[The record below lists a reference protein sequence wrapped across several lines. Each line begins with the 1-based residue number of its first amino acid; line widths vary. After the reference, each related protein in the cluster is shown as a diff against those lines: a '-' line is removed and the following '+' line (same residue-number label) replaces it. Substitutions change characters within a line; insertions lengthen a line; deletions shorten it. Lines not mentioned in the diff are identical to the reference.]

1 MKYIL
6 TTILF
11 FIGFLGFAQNFE
23 SSWTGYF
30 SYNSVKDI
38 SQGNDRIYAASEN
51 AIFTYDLST
60 NEIETISTI
69 NGLSGEIISTIHY
82 STTHNLLVIGYENGL
97 IEIVQDGEE
106 NVLTVVD
113 ILDKQVIPPDQKRIN
128 NFYEYNDV
136 VYISTEYGI
145 SVYNLATL
153 EFGDSYFIGPGGSQI
168 NINQVTVSEPY
179 IFAATTTNGIKR
191 ALVASENL
199 IDFQQWNTIQG
210 GNFKGIQKLGSEL
223 YIVNNGNRVFRLNP
237 NGNINNVQN
246 FSSSV
251 IDFQSANEILTI
263 TTNTSIQ
270 AYSQGFQQVASL
282 SSLPNYNYEL
292 LSGYS
297 FNNTFYLGTSAQGVL
312 EVPFDSNQA
321 NKVLPDG
328 PLSNQSFSIDASPG
342 QLWVNYGDISVTFN
356 PFPLTFKGISNF
368 REGEWTNISYED
380 IETKFGKDVNDLVRV
395 KINPNNTEEVF
406 MTSYQRGLLQIEG
419 QEPTTLYD
427 ESNSPLEITFT
438 DGSTPEAEGI
448 RLFGMDYDNQG
459 NLWFTQSRIAE
470 GLIRRTPEG
479 QFQRIDVSS
488 IVNTDNEI
496 ALTEVETS
504 NQGYVFFGT
513 AQSGLAGYD
522 INQNRFNRITE
533 GEGNGNLPSV
543 YIRALA
549 LDKQNRLWIGTFE
562 GLRVLFNTS
571 GFFEEDSNVQAQEI
585 IIVEDGVPQEL
596 LFEQSITQI
605 VVDGSN
611 NKWIATGNSGVFYV
625 SSNGQET
632 LLRFTKDNSPLPSNN
647 IQDIAIDEFSGV
659 VYIATNQGLV
669 SYNGTATA
677 PRDNLDNVYAYPNPV
692 RPGFNGNV
700 TIDGLTANATVKITD
715 IEGNLVF
722 EDTSEGGS
730 IQWDTKAF
738 GKYKVASGVY
748 LVLISTED
756 ALETKVAKIMVV
768 R

>member
-1 MKYIL
+1 MKYVV

-11 FIGFLGFAQNFE
+11 FLTFYSSAQNFE
-23 SSWTGYF
+23 NSWTGYF

-38 SQGNDRIYAASEN
+38 SQGNDKVYAASEN
-51 AIFTYDLST
+51 AIFTYDLTT
-60 NEIETISTI
+60 NEIKTISTV
-69 NGLSGEIISTIHY
+69 NGLSGELISTIHY
-82 STTHNLLVIGYENGL
+82 SEEHNLLVIGYETGL

-113 ILDKQVIPPDQKRIN
+113 ILDKQVIPPDQKSIN
-128 NFYEYNDV
+128 NFYEYNDL
-136 VYISTEYGI
+136 VYISTDFGI
-145 SVYNLATL
+145 SVYNLSTL
-153 EFGDSYFIGPGGSQI
+153 EFGDTYFIGAGGSQI
-168 NINQVTVSEPY
+168 KIAQTTIAEPY
-179 IFAATTTNGIKR
+179 IFAATASNGIKR
-191 ALVASENL
+191 ALVDSENL
-199 IDFQQWNTIQG
+199 IDFQEWTTIRS
-210 GNFKGIQKLGSEL
+210 GNYLGIQKLGTEL
-223 YIVNNGNRVFRLNP
+223 YIANTANNVFRMNP
-237 NGNINNVQN
+237 NGGIANAQN
-246 FSSSV
+246 FNATIV
-251 IDFQSANEILTI
+251 DFQSFNNFLTVT
-263 TTNTSIQ
+263 TTNTIQ
-270 AYSQGFQQVASL
+270 TYSEGFQLEGSVN
-282 SSLPNYNYEL
+282 SLPEYDYQL
-292 LSGYS
+292 LSGYA
-297 FNNTFYLGTSAQGVL
+297 FNNTFYLGTTEDGILA
-312 EVPFDSNQA
+312 VPFDGNQA
-321 NKVLPDG
+321 QQILPDG

-356 PFPLTFKGISNF
+356 PFPLTFKGISNL
-368 REGEWTNISYED
+368 REGEWTNIPYE
-380 IETKFGKDVNDLVRV
+380 ELAAPFNTDVNDLVRV
-395 KINPNNTEEVF
+395 KINPNNFEEVF
-406 MTSYQRGLLQIEG
+406 MTSYQKGLLQIID
-419 QEPTTLYD
+419 QQPTTLYN
-427 ESNSPLEITFT
+427 ETNSPLEITT
-438 DGSTPEAEGI
+438 AANGDVEGI

-470 GLIRRTPEG
+470 GLIKRTPEG

-488 IVNTDNEI
+488 IIATDSEL
-496 ALTEVETS
+496 ALTEVETT

-513 AQSGLAGYD
+513 AQSGLVGYN
-522 INQNRFNRITE
+522 INQNKFNRISE

-549 LDKQNRLWIGTFE
+549 LDNQNRLWIGTFE
-562 GLRVLFNTS
+562 GLRVLFNTG
-571 GFFEEDSNVQAQEI
+571 GFFEEDANVEAQEI
-585 IIVEDGVPQEL
+585 IILEDGVPQEL

-647 IQDIAIDEFSGV
+647 IQDIAIDEFSGE
-659 VYIATNQGLV
+659 VYIATSNGLV

-677 PRDNLDNVYAYPNPV
+677 PRENLDNVYAYPNPV

-722 EDTSEGGS
+722 EETSEGGS
-730 IQWDTKAF
+730 ILWDTKAF
-738 GKYKVASGVY
+738 GNYKVASGVY

-756 ALETKVAKIMVV
+756 ALETKVAKIMIV

>member
-1 MKYIL
+1 MKYVV

-11 FIGFLGFAQNFE
+11 FLTFYSNAQNFE
-23 SSWTGYF
+23 NSWSGYF
-30 SYNSVKDI
+30 SYTSIKDI

-51 AIFTYDLST
+51 AVFTYDLTT
-60 NEIETISTI
+60 NEIETISTV
-69 NGLSGEIISTIHY
+69 NGLSGELISTIHY
-82 STTHNLLVIGYENGL
+82 SEAHNLLVIGYETGL

-106 NVLTVVD
+106 NILTVVD
-113 ILDKQVIPPDQKRIN
+113 ILDKQVIPPNQKNIN
-128 NFYEYNDV
+128 HFDEYNDSL
-136 VYISTEYGI
+136 YISTEYGI

-153 EFGDSYFIGPGGSQI
+153 EFGDTYFIGAGGTQI
-168 NINQVTVSEPY
+168 NIAQTTVAEPY
-179 IFAATTTNGIKR
+179 IFAATASNGIKR
-191 ALVASENL
+191 ALLDNENL
-199 IDFQQWNTIQG
+199 IDFQQWTIIQN
-210 GNFKGIQKLGSEL
+210 GNFKGIQKLGTEL
-223 YIVNNGNRVFRLNP
+223 YVANTGNTVFNFNP
-237 NGNINNVQN
+237 NGGINSVGN
-246 FSSSV
+246 FNDIV
-251 IDFQSANEILTI
+251 DFQTFNDVLTI
-263 TTNTSIQ
+263 TTTTSIH
-270 AYSQGFQQVASL
+270 AYTEGFQQQASVT
-282 SSLPNYNYEL
+282 SVSEFDYRL
-292 LSGYS
+292 LSGYA
-297 FNNTFYLGTSAQGVL
+297 FNNVFYMGTSEDGILA
-312 EVPFDSNQA
+312 VPFDSNQA
-321 NKVLPDG
+321 EQILPDG
-328 PLSNQSFSIDASPG
+328 PLSNQGFSIDASPG
-342 QLWVNYGDISVTFN
+342 QLWMNYGDVTVTFN
-356 PFPLTFKGISNF
+356 PFPLTFKGISNL
-368 REGEWTNISYED
+368 REGIWTNIPYED
-380 IETKFGKDVNDLVRV
+380 LAAKFNTDVNDLVRI
-395 KINPNNTEEVF
+395 KINPNNFEEVF
-406 MTSYQRGLLQIEG
+406 MTSYQKGLLQIIE
-419 QEPTTLYD
+419 QQPTTLFN
-427 ESNSPLEITFT
+427 ETNSPLEITT
-438 DGSTPEAEGI
+438 TSTGGVEGI

-470 GLIRRTPEG
+470 GLIKRTPEG
-479 QFQRIDVSS
+479 QFQRVDVND
-488 IVNTDNEI
+488 IVNTDSEL
-496 ALTEVETS
+496 ALTEVVTTP
-504 NQGYVFFGT
+504 QGYVFFGT
-513 AQSGLAGYD
+513 AQSGLAGD
-522 INQNRFNRITE
+522 DQNQNKFNRITE

-562 GLRVLFNTS
+562 GLRVLFNTG
-571 GFFEEDSNVQAQEI
+571 GFFEENADVQAQEI

-659 VYIATNQGLV
+659 VYIATNKGLV

-677 PRDNLDNVYAYPNPV
+677 PRENLDEVYVYPNPV
-692 RPGFNGNV
+692 RPSFKGNV

-722 EDTSEGGS
+722 EETSEGGS
-730 IQWDTKAF
+730 ILWDTTAF

>member
-1 MKYIL
+1 MKYVV

-11 FIGFLGFAQNFE
+11 FLTFYSNAQNFE
-23 SSWTGYF
+23 NSWSGYF
-30 SYNSVKDI
+30 SYTSIKDI

-51 AIFTYDLST
+51 AVFTYDLTT
-60 NEIETISTI
+60 NEIETISTV
-69 NGLSGEIISTIHY
+69 NGLSGELISTIHY
-82 STTHNLLVIGYENGL
+82 SEAHNLLVIGYETGL

-106 NVLTVVD
+106 NILTVVD
-113 ILDKQVIPPDQKRIN
+113 ILDKQVIPPNQKNIN
-128 NFYEYNDV
+128 HFDEYNDSL
-136 VYISTEYGI
+136 YISTEYGI

-153 EFGDSYFIGPGGSQI
+153 EFGDTYFIGAGGTQI
-168 NINQVTVSEPY
+168 NIAQTTVAEPY
-179 IFAATTTNGIKR
+179 IFAATASNGIKR
-191 ALVASENL
+191 ALLENENL
-199 IDFQQWNTIQG
+199 IDFQQWTTIQN
-210 GNFKGIQKLGSEL
+210 GNFKGIQKLGTEL
-223 YIVNNGNRVFRLNP
+223 YVANTGNTVFNFNP
-237 NGNINNVQN
+237 NGGINPVGN
-246 FSSSV
+246 FNDIV
-251 IDFQSANEILTI
+251 DFQTFNDVLTI
-263 TTNTSIQ
+263 TATASIH
-270 AYSQGFQQVASL
+270 AYTEGFQQQASVT
-282 SSLPNYNYEL
+282 SVSEFDYRL
-292 LSGYS
+292 LSGYA
-297 FNNTFYLGTSAQGVL
+297 FNNVFYMGTSEDGILA
-312 EVPFDSNQA
+312 VPFDSNQA
-321 NKVLPDG
+321 EQILPDG
-328 PLSNQSFSIDASPG
+328 PLSNQGFSIDTSPG
-342 QLWVNYGDISVTFN
+342 QLWMNYGDVSVTFN
-356 PFPLTFKGISNF
+356 PFPLTFKGISNL
-368 REGEWTNISYED
+368 REGIWTNIPYED
-380 IETKFGKDVNDLVRV
+380 LAAKFNTDVNDLVRV
-395 KINPNNTEEVF
+395 KINPNNFEEVF
-406 MTSYQRGLLQIEG
+406 MTSYQKGLLQIIE
-419 QEPTTLYD
+419 QQPTTLFN
-427 ESNSPLEITFT
+427 ETNSPLEITT
-438 DGSTPEAEGI
+438 TSTGGVEGI

-470 GLIRRTPEG
+470 GLIKRTPEG
-479 QFQRIDVSS
+479 QFQRVDVSD
-488 IVNTDNEI
+488 IVNTDSEL
-496 ALTEVETS
+496 ALTEVVTTP
-504 NQGYVFFGT
+504 QGYVFFGT

-522 INQNRFNRITE
+522 QNQNKFNRITE

-562 GLRVLFNTS
+562 GLRVLFNTG
-571 GFFEEDSNVQAQEI
+571 GFFEENADVQAQEI

-659 VYIATNQGLV
+659 VYIATNKGLV

-677 PRDNLDNVYAYPNPV
+677 PRENLDEVYVYPNPV
-692 RPGFNGNV
+692 RPSFKGNV

-722 EDTSEGGS
+722 EETSEGGS
-730 IQWDTKAF
+730 ILWDTTAF